1 MKWIV
6 IFLLAFSLSARAKE
20 VVIETS
26 AGGIN
31 WSLGIVYANGYG
43 TAKPDLSAAQKR
55 LLSRRA
61 AMVDAQRNL
70 LEITKGVRITS
81 VLKTG
86 QAMKESREIATRVQ
100 GIIKGAQVTSS
111 HYQNDVA
118 TVTMSM
124 PISGKFLRAIYAEEQ
139 YPVEQAAALHQ
150 HNFDISR
157 LLLSSSAQI
166 FEFILSGAKA
176 SESFIISNEPEAN
189 AYRKLIQWMQENA
202 GTDLNTILNE
212 AVIQY
217 ETHSQFSGLL
227 IDASSV
233 PAFELATIPKIRDET
248 GKILYPTSDTSYDDI
263 VNKRG
268 VTYDFDLQDAI
279 RNKRV
284 ATTPFIIEAISIYKS
299 LPSDLTITKADADK
313 ILQSQSTITAM
324 NKAGVLIVV
333 AI

>member
-1 MKWIV
+1 
-6 IFLLAFSLSARAKE
+6 
-20 VVIETS
+20 
-26 AGGIN
+26 
-31 WSLGIVYANGYG
+31 
-43 TAKPDLSAAQKR
+43 
-55 LLSRRA
+55 
-61 AMVDAQRNL
+61 MVDAQRNL

-189 AYRKLIQWMQENA
+189 AYR
-202 GTDLNTILNE
+202 
-212 AVIQY
+212 
-217 ETHSQFSGLL
+217 
-227 IDASSV
+227 
-233 PAFELATIPKIRDET
+233 
-248 GKILYPTSDTSYDDI
+248 
-263 VNKRG
+263 
-268 VTYDFDLQDAI
+268 
-279 RNKRV
+279 
-284 ATTPFIIEAISIYKS
+284 
-299 LPSDLTITKADADK
+299 
-313 ILQSQSTITAM
+313 
-324 NKAGVLIVV
+324 
-333 AI
+333 